1 LAARTKARTTN
12 VFKRVRGKITLAD
25 FPLTKPD
32 VESDDFTWV
41 DDLREAVSAAQDEK
55 AETEI
60 GEKVRRAGM
69 EWDEYKAWNE
79 AVNEAL
85 KDGDVNAAM
94 NAWPGGGGDAYGQTG
109 AQKERWDDDLGFVP
123 AAGND
128 HRGPIGHDVDD
139 GPGSYRHQHAKYVVG
154 ESTGSRLVDV

>member
-1 LAARTKARTTN
+1 M
-12 VFKRVRGKITLAD
+12 
-25 FPLTKPD
+25 
-32 VESDDFTWV
+32 
-41 DDLREAVSAAQDEK
+41 REAVSNAQDEK

-69 EWDEYKAWNE
+69 KWDEFKRWNE

-85 KDGDVNAAM
+85 NDGDVNAAM
-94 NAWPGGGGDAYGQTG
+94 NAWPGGMDAYGQTG
-109 AQKERWDDDLGFVP
+109 DQKERWDEDLGFAP
-123 AAGND
+123 ASGIA

>member
-1 LAARTKARTTN
+1 M
-12 VFKRVRGKITLAD
+12 
-25 FPLTKPD
+25 
-32 VESDDFTWV
+32 
-41 DDLREAVSAAQDEK
+41 REAVSDSQDEK

-60 GEKVRRAGM
+60 AEKVRRAGM

-109 AQKERWDDDLGFVP
+109 DQKERWDDDLGFVP